1 MAEHESMSPD
11 EQWAKTYVYS
21 PRALRII
28 MCPSGALALFDNCGR
43 WIGMRDFEGVMRAL
57 EEAKGW
63 RDPAPGPSALEL
75 PSLASSEELGF

>member
-1 MAEHESMSPD
+1 MTPD
-11 EQWAKTYVYS
+11 EQWAKTHVYS

-43 WIGMRDFEGVMRAL
+43 WIGMKDFEGIARAL
-57 EEAKGW
+57 EEARGWKDSAPKG
-63 RDPAPGPSALEL
+63 PLEA

>member
-1 MAEHESMSPD
+1 MSPEGQMDLD
-11 EQWAKTYVYS
+11 EQWAKTHVYS

-43 WIGMRDFEGVMRAL
+43 WIGMRDFEGIAKAL
-57 EEAKGW
+57 EEARGW
-63 RDPAPGPSALEL
+63 RDPGPSALEA